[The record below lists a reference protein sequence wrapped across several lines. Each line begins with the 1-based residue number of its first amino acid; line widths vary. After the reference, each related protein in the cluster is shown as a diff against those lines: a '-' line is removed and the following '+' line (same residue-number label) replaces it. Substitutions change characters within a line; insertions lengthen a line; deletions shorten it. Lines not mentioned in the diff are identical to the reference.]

1 MIIYFN
7 NKFSNNKNILIDVR
21 DRGFLRG
28 AAIFET
34 ILFNNHKIILFN
46 YHYERF
52 IKSIKKNY
60 FNFSISKKKLEDII
74 YKLVKKNK
82 IGTRRVAIRL
92 TLSRGVSKARGLDFN
107 NDHACTFLITLSNL
121 ATNKTIPKI
130 RIKTSDIK
138 RLSNSI
144 LSQNKTS
151 NYFENIVA
159 KHISKKEKFDDALL
173 LNEKNK
179 ICCCSSSNIYF
190 VENNKI
196 FTPPLKDGA
205 LDGTVRKLLLKKK
218 KVAVKSISLNNLK
231 KVSEVFLTNS
241 ILGVRPVTKID
252 KILFDFGPKTKT
264 IMKYSES
271 LGI

>member
-1 MIIYFN
+1 M
-7 NKFSNNKNILIDVR
+7 
-21 DRGFLRG
+21 
-28 AAIFET
+28 
-34 ILFNNHKIILFN
+34 
-46 YHYERF
+46 
-52 IKSIKKNY
+52 
-60 FNFSISKKKLEDII
+60 
-74 YKLVKKNK
+74 
-82 IGTRRVAIRL
+82 AIRL

-159 KHISKKEKFDDALL
+159 KHISKKEKFDDALF

-190 VENNKI
+190 VENGKAAPSAPLV
-196 FTPPLKDGA
+196 PPYIDSIVMRSCPFSLPSFNA
-205 LDGTVRKLLLKKK
+205 SPKK
-218 KVAVKSISLNNLK
+218 
-231 KVSEVFLTNS
+231 
-241 ILGVRPVTKID
+241 
-252 KILFDFGPKTKT
+252 
-264 IMKYSES
+264 
-271 LGI
+271 

>member
-1 MIIYFN
+1 M
-7 NKFSNNKNILIDVR
+7 
-21 DRGFLRG
+21 
-28 AAIFET
+28 
-34 ILFNNHKIILFN
+34 
-46 YHYERF
+46 
-52 IKSIKKNY
+52 
-60 FNFSISKKKLEDII
+60 
-74 YKLVKKNK
+74 
-82 IGTRRVAIRL
+82 AIRL

-159 KHISKKEKFDDALL
+159 KHISKKEKFDDALF

-231 KVSEVFLTNS
+231 RISEVFLTNS

-252 KILFDFGPKTKT
+252 KISFDFGPKTKT